1 MPLVIDGG
9 NFSNNNKTVFLTD
22 KILEDNRELSKSEIV
37 NILKEFIPLRS
48 EIIER
53 SKTDSIGHTDGFL
66 NFISNEKVLLSNYPF
81 LPFLQKDIE
90 FIYEVRKRLV
100 QEKLEI
106 IELYDRPVD
115 EIVPCECYQKTKKA
129 CFYSARGNYINFLR
143 LNNTIILPE
152 YTLPTIRE
160 TKYYNNINK
169 EILNQLGFQ
178 VKTINCDLLSKEGGS
193 LHCLSYTF

>member
-1 MPLVIDGG
+1 MNAP
-9 NFSNNNKTVFLTD
+9 TVSSKITD
-22 KILEDNRELSKSEIV
+22 ELSGSLV
-37 NILKEFIPLRS
+37 RS
-48 EIIER
+48 
-53 SKTDSIGHTDGFL
+53 
-66 NFISNEKVLLSNYPF
+66 
-81 LPFLQKDIE
+81 LQKLSKLIE
-90 FIYEVRKRLV
+90 ARLASGSPEQETELL
-100 QEKLEI
+100 QEKLEVV
-106 IELYDRPVD
+106 ELYDRPID

-152 YTLPTIRE
+152 YTLPTLRE

-169 EILNQLGFQ
+169 EILTQLGFQ